1 MAALVALGWWF
12 GADLSGMPDFSG
24 DGVAVTLVIA
34 VSTPVQVALL
44 VLFAQRAAAA
54 PPIISAGPGRAA
66 SEVVFGVAAIIAVI
80 VVTNIVSWLLGRG
93 LVTQF
98 QSDIYRTAGA
108 AGWLPLLWLAVVVAT
123 PIGEETLFRG
133 FLFRGWL
140 RTPRD
145 VWPVIILSA
154 LLFALIHV
162 QYDWYVTGQV
172 FAFGLLLG
180 WMRWATGSTLL
191 TILLHGVINLEGM
204 LETVVAQAWAG
215 LIVYNSAAICAKAG
229 CWLSPPG
236 SRGRPITS
244 TSLEKRAMLATVSSS
259 STVPRS
265 LSLTTMAAIFNLRC
279 ASTSSAVSVWL
290 MAPR

>member
-1 MAALVALGWWF
+1 MSSPGPASVAKPWGLVATFSLGFIALLTGQMAALAALSWWF
-12 GADLSGMPDFSG
+12 GAKLSGMPDFSG
-24 DGVAVTLVIA
+24 DGVAVTLVIV
-34 VSTPVQVALL
+34 VSTPVQVGLL
-44 VLFAQRAAAA
+44 ALFAQRRGIGTADYLGWTW
-54 PPIISAGPGRAA
+54 PRR

-108 AGWLPLLWLAVVVAT
+108 AGWLPMLWLWLAVVVAT

-145 VWPVIILSA
+145 AWPVIVLSA

-172 FAFGLLLG
+172 FAFGVLLG
-180 WMRWATGSTLL
+180 WIRWATGSTLL

-204 LETVVAQAWAG
+204 LETVVQSWF
-215 LIVYNSAAICAKAG
+215 S
-229 CWLSPPG
+229 
-236 SRGRPITS
+236 
-244 TSLEKRAMLATVSSS
+244 
-259 STVPRS
+259 
-265 LSLTTMAAIFNLRC
+265 
-279 ASTSSAVSVWL
+279 
-290 MAPR
+290 

>member
-1 MAALVALGWWF
+1 LSSPTPAAKPWGLIATFGLGLFALLVGQMAALVALSWWF
-12 GADLSGMPDFSG
+12 GANLSGMPDFSG
-24 DGVAVTLVIA
+24 DGVAVTIVIA

-44 VLFAQRAAAA
+44 ALFAQRAGGNTAEYLGWTW
-54 PPIISAGPGRAA
+54 PRR

-80 VVTNIVSWLLGRG
+80 VVANIVSWLLGRG
-93 LVTQF
+93 LVTPF
-98 QSDIYRTAGA
+98 QSDIYRTADA
-108 AGWLPLLWLAVVVAT
+108 AGWLPMLWLAVVVAT

-145 VWPVIILSA
+145 AWPVIILSA

-204 LETVVAQAWAG
+204 IETVVQ
-215 LIVYNSAAICAKAG
+215 S
-229 CWLSPPG
+229 WLS
-236 SRGRPITS
+236 
-244 TSLEKRAMLATVSSS
+244 
-259 STVPRS
+259 
-265 LSLTTMAAIFNLRC
+265 
-279 ASTSSAVSVWL
+279 
-290 MAPR
+290 

>member
-1 MAALVALGWWF
+1 MSSPTPVAKPWGLVATFSLGAIALLAGQTAALMALGWWF
-12 GADLSGMPDFSG
+12 GANLSGMPDFSV

-44 VLFAQRAAAA
+44 ALFAQRSGGDAADYLGWTW
-54 PPIISAGPGRAA
+54 PRR
-66 SEVVFGVAAIIAVI
+66 SEVVFGVAAVIAVI

-98 QSDIYRTAGA
+98 QSDIYRTAAA
-108 AGWLPLLWLAVVVAT
+108 AGWLPMLWLWLAVVVAT

-172 FAFGLLLG
+172 FAFGVLLG

-204 LETVVAQAWAG
+204 IETVVQ
-215 LIVYNSAAICAKAG
+215 S
-229 CWLSPPG
+229 WLS
-236 SRGRPITS
+236 
-244 TSLEKRAMLATVSSS
+244 
-259 STVPRS
+259 
-265 LSLTTMAAIFNLRC
+265 
-279 ASTSSAVSVWL
+279 
-290 MAPR
+290 

>member
-1 MAALVALGWWF
+1 
-12 GADLSGMPDFSG
+12 
-24 DGVAVTLVIA
+24 VTHVIV

-44 VLFAQRAAAA
+44 VLFAQRAGGGAADYLSWTW
-54 PPIISAGPGRAA
+54 PRR
-66 SEVVFGVAAIIAVI
+66 SEVVFGVAAVIAVI
-80 VVTNIVSWLLGRG
+80 VVTNLVSWLLGRAI
-93 LVTQF
+93 VTPF

-108 AGWLPLLWLAVVVAT
+108 AGWLPMLWLWLVVVVAT

-140 RTPRD
+140 QSPRD
-145 VWPVIILSA
+145 AWPVIVITA

-172 FAFGLLLG
+172 FVFGLLFG

-215 LIVYNSAAICAKAG
+215 
-229 CWLSPPG
+229 
-236 SRGRPITS
+236 
-244 TSLEKRAMLATVSSS
+244 
-259 STVPRS
+259 
-265 LSLTTMAAIFNLRC
+265 
-279 ASTSSAVSVWL
+279 
-290 MAPR
+290 

>member
-1 MAALVALGWWF
+1 MVATFGLGFVALLAGQMAALVALSWWF
-12 GADLSGMPDFSG
+12 GANLSGMPDFSG
-24 DGVAVTLVIA
+24 DGVAVTIVIA

-44 VLFAQRAAAA
+44 VLFAQRRGIVATEYLGWTW
-54 PPIISAGPGRAA
+54 PRR

-98 QSDIYRTAGA
+98 QSDIYKTADA
-108 AGWLPLLWLAVVVAT
+108 AGFLPLVLLWLAVVVAT

-145 VWPVIILSA
+145 VWPVIVLSA
-154 LLFALIHV
+154 LLWALIHV

-172 FAFGLLLG
+172 FAFGVLLG

-204 LETVVAQAWAG
+204 IETVVQSWF
-215 LIVYNSAAICAKAG
+215 S
-229 CWLSPPG
+229 
-236 SRGRPITS
+236 
-244 TSLEKRAMLATVSSS
+244 
-259 STVPRS
+259 
-265 LSLTTMAAIFNLRC
+265 
-279 ASTSSAVSVWL
+279 
-290 MAPR
+290 

>member
-1 MAALVALGWWF
+1 LSSPEPASVAKPWGLIATFGLGLFALLAGQMAALVALSWWF
-12 GADLSGMPDFSG
+12 GANLSGMPDFSG

-44 VLFAQRAAAA
+44 ALLAQRAGGNAADYLGWTW
-54 PPIISAGPGRAA
+54 PRR
-66 SEVVFGVAAIIAVI
+66 SEVTFGVAATVAVI

-93 LVTQF
+93 LVTPF
-98 QSDIYRTAGA
+98 QSDIYRTADA
-108 AGWLPLLWLAVVVAT
+108 AGWLPMLWLWLAVVVAT

-145 VWPVIILSA
+145 VWPIIILSA
-154 LLFALIHV
+154 LLWALIHV

-172 FAFGLLLG
+172 FAFGVLLG

-204 LETVVAQAWAG
+204 FETVVQG
-215 LIVYNSAAICAKAG
+215 
-229 CWLSPPG
+229 WLS
-236 SRGRPITS
+236 
-244 TSLEKRAMLATVSSS
+244 
-259 STVPRS
+259 
-265 LSLTTMAAIFNLRC
+265 
-279 ASTSSAVSVWL
+279 
-290 MAPR
+290 

>member
-1 MAALVALGWWF
+1 MAALAALSWWF
-12 GADLSGMPDFSG
+12 DASLSGMPDFSG
-24 DGVAVTLVIA
+24 DGVAVTLVIV

-44 VLFAQRAAAA
+44 VLFAQRAGGLASDYLGWIW
-54 PPIISAGPGRAA
+54 PRR
-66 SEVVFGVAAIIAVI
+66 SEVTFGIAATIAVI
-80 VVTNIVSWLLGRG
+80 VVTNLVSWLLGRG

-98 QSDIYRTAGA
+98 QSDIYRTAAA
-108 AGWLPLLWLAVVVAT
+108 AGWLPMLWLWFAVVVAT

-172 FAFGLLLG
+172 FVFGVLFG

-204 LETVVAQAWAG
+204 LETVVQG
-215 LIVYNSAAICAKAG
+215 
-229 CWLSPPG
+229 WLS
-236 SRGRPITS
+236 
-244 TSLEKRAMLATVSSS
+244 
-259 STVPRS
+259 
-265 LSLTTMAAIFNLRC
+265 
-279 ASTSSAVSVWL
+279 
-290 MAPR
+290 

>member
-1 MAALVALGWWF
+1 MSSPTPAAKPWGLIATFGLGLFALLVGQMAALVALSWWF
-12 GADLSGMPDFSG
+12 GANLSGMPDFSG
-24 DGVAVTLVIA
+24 DGVAVTIVIA

-44 VLFAQRAAAA
+44 ALFAQRAGGNTAEYLGWTW
-54 PPIISAGPGRAA
+54 PRR

-80 VVTNIVSWLLGRG
+80 VVANIVSWLLGRG
-93 LVTQF
+93 LVTPF
-98 QSDIYRTAGA
+98 QSDIYRTADA
-108 AGWLPLLWLAVVVAT
+108 AGWLPMLWLAVVVAT

-145 VWPVIILSA
+145 AWPVIILSA

-204 LETVVAQAWAG
+204 IETVVQ
-215 LIVYNSAAICAKAG
+215 S
-229 CWLSPPG
+229 WLS
-236 SRGRPITS
+236 
-244 TSLEKRAMLATVSSS
+244 
-259 STVPRS
+259 
-265 LSLTTMAAIFNLRC
+265 
-279 ASTSSAVSVWL
+279 
-290 MAPR
+290 

>member
-1 MAALVALGWWF
+1 LSSPTPAAKPWGLVATFGLGLFALLVGQMAALVALSWWF
-12 GADLSGMPDFSG
+12 GANLSGMPDFSG
-24 DGVAVTLVIA
+24 DGVAVTIVIA

-44 VLFAQRAAAA
+44 ALFAQRAGGNAAEYLGWTW
-54 PPIISAGPGRAA
+54 PRR

-80 VVTNIVSWLLGRG
+80 VVTNIVSWLLGRS
-93 LVTQF
+93 LVTPF
-98 QSDIYRTAGA
+98 QSDIYRTADA

-145 VWPVIILSA
+145 AWPVIILSA

-172 FAFGLLLG
+172 FAFGVLLG

-204 LETVVAQAWAG
+204 IETVVQ
-215 LIVYNSAAICAKAG
+215 S
-229 CWLSPPG
+229 WLS
-236 SRGRPITS
+236 
-244 TSLEKRAMLATVSSS
+244 
-259 STVPRS
+259 
-265 LSLTTMAAIFNLRC
+265 
-279 ASTSSAVSVWL
+279 
-290 MAPR
+290 

>member
-1 MAALVALGWWF
+1 MSSPTSAAKPWGLVATFGFGLFALLAGQMAALVALSWWF
-12 GADLSGMPDFSG
+12 GAGLSGMPDFSG

-34 VSTPVQVALL
+34 VSTPVQVGLL
-44 VLFAQRAAAA
+44 VLFAQRNGIGAADYLGWIW
-54 PPIISAGPGRAA
+54 PRR

-80 VVTNIVSWLLGRG
+80 VVTNIVSWLLGRS
-93 LVTQF
+93 LVTPF
-98 QSDIYRTAGA
+98 QNDIYRTAAA

-140 RTPRD
+140 RTPREA
-145 VWPVIILSA
+145 WPVIIITA

-172 FAFGLLLG
+172 FVFGALLG

-204 LETVVAQAWAG
+204 LETVVTQA
-215 LIVYNSAAICAKAG
+215 
-229 CWLSPPG
+229 LSG
-236 SRGRPITS
+236 
-244 TSLEKRAMLATVSSS
+244 
-259 STVPRS
+259 
-265 LSLTTMAAIFNLRC
+265 
-279 ASTSSAVSVWL
+279 
-290 MAPR
+290 

>member
-1 MAALVALGWWF
+1 MSSPGPASAAKPWGLIATFSLGFIALLAGQMAALAALGWWF
-12 GADLSGMPDFSG
+12 GVNLSVMPDFSG

-34 VSTPVQVALL
+34 VSTPVQVGLL
-44 VLFAQRAAAA
+44 ALFAQRAGGSAADYLGWTL
-54 PPIISAGPGRAA
+54 PRR
-66 SEVVFGVAAIIAVI
+66 SELVFGVAAIIAVI
-80 VVTNIVSWLLGRG
+80 IVTNIVSWLLGRG

-98 QSDIYRTAGA
+98 QSDIYRTADA
-108 AGWLPLLWLAVVVAT
+108 AGFLPMLLLWLAVVVAT

-145 VWPVIILSA
+145 VWPIIVITA

-172 FAFGLLLG
+172 FVFGLLLG

-215 LIVYNSAAICAKAG
+215 
-229 CWLSPPG
+229 
-236 SRGRPITS
+236 
-244 TSLEKRAMLATVSSS
+244 
-259 STVPRS
+259 
-265 LSLTTMAAIFNLRC
+265 
-279 ASTSSAVSVWL
+279 
-290 MAPR
+290 

>member
-1 MAALVALGWWF
+1 MATFGLGVIALLAGQMAALAALGWWF
-12 GADLSGMPDFSG
+12 GASLSGMPDFSG
-24 DGVAVTLVIA
+24 DGVAVTLVII

-44 VLFAQRAAAA
+44 VLFAQRAGGLVSDYLGWIW
-54 PPIISAGPGRAA
+54 PRR
-66 SEVVFGVAAIIAVI
+66 SEVTFGIAITVAVI
-80 VVTNIVSWLLGRG
+80 VATNIVSWLLGRG

-98 QSDIYRTAGA
+98 QSDIYRTAAA
-108 AGWLPLLWLAVVVAT
+108 AGWLPMLWLWFAVVVAT

-172 FAFGLLLG
+172 FVFGVLFG

-204 LETVVAQAWAG
+204 LETVVQG
-215 LIVYNSAAICAKAG
+215 
-229 CWLSPPG
+229 WLS
-236 SRGRPITS
+236 
-244 TSLEKRAMLATVSSS
+244 
-259 STVPRS
+259 
-265 LSLTTMAAIFNLRC
+265 
-279 ASTSSAVSVWL
+279 
-290 MAPR
+290 